1 MVEIDFYHQNFFKLN
16 FKKEIIKIV
25 RMKQT

>member
-1 MVEIDFYHQNFFKLN
+1 M

-25 RMKQT
+25 RIYL